1 MEVGAIAFLRVTGI
15 ENVAVSPA
23 SARLVVA
30 HGGEN
35 VVVDRTGYVER
46 FRFALGDFECQ
57 ISGETGDGNQ
67 GIGLQ
72 VPLTFCAGKRSRD
85 DSSGGSQQRQT
96 LVTNHL
102 VFHIEV

>member
-23 SARLVVA
+23 SAGLVVA

-35 VVVDRTGYVER
+35 VVVDGTGFVER

-57 ISGETGDGNQ
+57 ISGGTGDGNQ
-67 GIGLQ
+67 GVGLE
-72 VPLTFCAGKRSRD
+72 VPVTFWAGKRRGD
-85 DSSGGSQQRQT
+85 ESSAGSHERPRLLT
-96 LVTNHL
+96 
-102 VFHIEV
+102 